1 MLSFS
6 AKEGIMRYR
15 LSRRTFLLRSSA
27 VAGAA
32 GAFGLLAAC
41 QAPAA
46 PTQPAPT
53 AAPPG
58 AANPTPAG
66 AVGVAP
72 TTAPAAAAAAPTQAQ
87 AQAPA
92 APKSRA
98 TLTIGSDVDL
108 DNLDPQ
114 QAQSA
119 GSEVP
124 VSVVFRRLTEFN
136 KTMDAD
142 KSGVAESW
150 TLKDPTTMVFTL
162 RQGVKFHSGREMT
175 AEDVEYSWKRG
186 FEIGPKGR
194 FAGYMVTVD
203 SGQATGKYEFTAKLK
218 RADALLAPNTAV
230 GSASVVDKESI
241 DSIGT
246 KPVGTGPYKFVEW
259 QPGEQH
265 VYEKFADYY
274 DKERLAGYP
283 DRIVVKVIK
292 EEQARIAALKA
303 GQVDVIPRVSQALG
317 ADIEKT
323 ANLQLLK
330 QPFSSSYQCVAFNI
344 RKPPFDNLKL
354 RQALTTAINRDVI
367 NKNIWFGTGEVGCS
381 PLPSTHWAAT
391 SLECPKF
398 DLAAAKAAV
407 QASGASL
414 PLTIDFGFWNF
425 PEQIK
430 IAEILK
436 NDWKDLG
443 INIEIRPLETASYI
457 ADVWNGK
464 KADMTIAWYTRE
476 PDPDAMLSSV
486 LRKEQGNNFMGYFNQ
501 EIEDLFDQGRS
512 ETDQAKRKAIYEK
525 IIRKG
530 FLEDAP
536 LIKMQSIEIQW
547 ASTKSVTLPILPQG
561 SGNWVNLK
569 IG

>member
-1 MLSFS
+1 MTP
-6 AKEGIMRYR
+6 R
-15 LSRRTFLLRSSA
+15 LSRRTFILRSSA
-27 VAGAA
+27 VVGIA

-46 PTQPAPT
+46 PIQPAQPAPT
-53 AAPPG
+53 TPPATGGAAAP
-58 AANPTPAG
+58 
-66 AVGVAP
+66 
-72 TTAPAAAAAAPTQAQ
+72 AAPTQAQ
-87 AQAPA
+87 PQAQAPA
-92 APKSRA
+92 ATKPRA

-124 VSVVFRRLTEFN
+124 VSVVFRRLAEFN

-150 TLKDPTTMVFTL
+150 TLKDPTTMVFAL
-162 RQGVKFHSGREMT
+162 RQGVKFHTGREMT

-218 RADALLAPNTAV
+218 RPDALLGPNTAV
-230 GSASVVDKESI
+230 GAASVVDKESI
-241 DSIGT
+241 NDIGT

-283 DRIVVKVIK
+283 DRIIVKVIK

-303 GQVDVIPRVSQALG
+303 GQVDLIPRVSQALG

-330 QPFSSSYQCVAFNI
+330 QPYSSSYQCVAFNI
-344 RKPPFDNLKL
+344 RKAPFDNVKL

-391 SLECPKF
+391 ALECPKF

-407 QASGASL
+407 QASGAAL
-414 PLTIDFGFWNF
+414 PLTVDFAFWNF

-443 INIEIRPLETASYI
+443 INLEIRPLETASYI

-501 EIEDLFDQGRS
+501 EVEDLFDQGRS
-512 ETDQAKRKAIYEK
+512 ETDQAKRTAIYEK

-547 ASTKSVTLPILPQG
+547 AANKNVQLPVLPQG

-569 IG
+569 TA